1 MNTPGEKW
9 IKLLRNYAPGGSNN
23 ATEAENVIDLTKLLG
38 IERLSFNHP
47 ARVCLDKFI
56 IDVPP
61 HERATIII
69 TGTAGDGKT
78 TLCYDIIKKLTG
90 EIPIST
96 EPQSTIDLPDA
107 GKLDFIRDLTAWR
120 KRNAQNKLIDEQVPQ
135 LEAIASHARDGS
147 HHPTIIA
154 VNDGQMHEVFRAL
167 PDQASPQLR
176 EFFGEAFRLHATGT
190 NESEKFPHFR
200 LFNLSTIT
208 SEILMKESIETIL
221 NRPEWIC
228 LEDECD
234 NPLFAPQSSFSTNYR
249 ILQKPQIKDWLAD
262 IARLADACEFHLP
275 IRAIFL
281 LLTNILLGHEDAPE
295 GLLDTKEKSKTLMKS
310 EGQTGKAA
318 FHRNLFGY
326 NLTPLR
332 RRKHNIYRFLESLQ
346 IGCETTND
354 IDELLIFGD
363 RDEGTKELHAQLVA
377 HDPEGQRSKL
387 LVHEIGNY
395 IRGDLSDQSKLKD
408 FMDLLAHERRRVF
421 VHADDQT
428 IHENQLWSISAFHHA
443 GTYLREFLQPLREG
457 KEIHS
462 VRLNPVITGLNRIWT
477 GAYIANTEQELF
489 FTSGLDMTTSPVSD
503 ILLKTIEKS
512 SVKIMADPTKLPCL
526 SITRDG
532 RKFEMPL
539 TLMRFEFIMRANEGA
554 MPGSFSREACE
565 DLMALKQR
573 ALRDLD
579 IHESEESITRM
590 NLGEGGKVQKTYI
603 EFA

>member
-1 MNTPGEKW
+1 MNSPGEKW
-9 IKLLRNYAPGGSNN
+9 LKLLRNYAPGGSNN
-23 ATEAENVIDLTKLLG
+23 ATEAENVVDLTKLLG
-38 IERLSFNHP
+38 MERLSFHHP
-47 ARVCLDKFI
+47 ARDYLDKCI
-56 IDVPP
+56 IGVPP

-78 TLCYDIIKKLTG
+78 TLCYDIIKELTG
-90 EIPIST
+90 AIPTSP
-96 EPQSTIDLPDA
+96 EPLSTIDLPDG

-120 KRNAQNKLIDEQVPQ
+120 KRNAQNKLVDEQVPQ
-135 LEAIASHARDGS
+135 LEAIASHALDGS

-176 EFFGEAFRLHATGT
+176 EFFSEAFRLHSSGT
-190 NESEKFPHFR
+190 NESQKFPHFR

-208 SEILMKESIETIL
+208 SEFLMKECIEAIL
-221 NRPEWIC
+221 KRPEWNC
-228 LEDECD
+228 LQDESD
-234 NPLFAPQSSFSTNYR
+234 NPLFAPQSSFAANYR
-249 ILQKPQIKDWLAD
+249 ILQKPQIQDWLAD
-262 IARLADACEFHLP
+262 IARLADACQFHLP
-275 IRAIFL
+275 IRGIFL
-281 LLTNILLGHEDAPE
+281 LLTNILLGHEDASE
-295 GLLDTKEKSKTLMKS
+295 GLLDTKDASKILMKS
-310 EGQTGKAA
+310 GGQTGKAA

-326 NLTPLR
+326 NLTSLR
-332 RRKHNIYRFLESLQ
+332 RKKHNIYRFLESLQ

-363 RDEGTKELHAQLVA
+363 RDEGTKDLHAKLVA
-377 HDPEGQRSKL
+377 HDPEGQRSKS
-387 LVHEIGNY
+387 LVHEIANY
-395 IRGDLSDQSKLKD
+395 IRGDLSDQSKLND
-408 FMDLLAHERRRVF
+408 FLDLLAHERRRVF
-421 VHADDQT
+421 VHADDPT
-428 IHENQLWSISAFHHA
+428 IHEHQLWSISAFHHA
-443 GTYLREFLQPLREG
+443 GSYLREFLQPLREG

-462 VRLNPVITGLNRIWT
+462 VRLSPVITGLNRIWT

-512 SVKIMADPTKLPCL
+512 SVKIVAGPTKLPCL
-526 SITRDG
+526 SIARDG

-579 IHESEESITRM
+579 IRESEESITRM

-603 EFA
+603 EFV

>member
-23 ATEAENVIDLTKLLG
+23 ATEAENLVDLTKLLQMD
-38 IERLSFNHP
+38 RLSFHHP
-47 ARVCLDKFI
+47 ARNYLDKCI
-56 IDVPP
+56 IGVPT

-78 TLCYDIIKKLTG
+78 TLCYDIIKELTG
-90 EIPIST
+90 ALPTSND
-96 EPQSTIDLPDA
+96 PLSTIVLPDS

-120 KRNAQNKLIDEQVPQ
+120 KRNAQNKLIDEQVPL

-147 HHPTIIA
+147 HYPTIIA

-176 EFFGEAFRLHATGT
+176 EFFSEAFRLHATGT

-208 SEILMKESIETIL
+208 SEILMKECIQTIL
-221 NRPEWIC
+221 KRPEWKC
-228 LEDECD
+228 LQDECD
-234 NPLFAPQSSFSTNYR
+234 NPLFAPQSSISTNYR
-249 ILQKPQIKDWLAD
+249 ILRKLEIQDWLAN
-262 IARLADACEFHLP
+262 IARLADGCQFHLP

-295 GLLDTKEKSKTLMKS
+295 GLLDTREVSKTLMKS
-310 EGQTGKAA
+310 GAQTCKAA

-326 NLTPLR
+326 NLTSLR

-346 IGCETTND
+346 IGGETTND

-363 RDEGTKELHAQLVA
+363 RDEATKDLHAKIVA
-377 HDPEGQRSKL
+377 HDPEGQRSKA
-387 LVHEIGNY
+387 LVHEINNY
-395 IRGDLSDQSKLKD
+395 IRGDLSDQNKLNV
-408 FMDLLAHERRRVF
+408 FMDLLGHERRRVF
-421 VHADDQT
+421 VNADEHT
-428 IHENQLWSISAFHHA
+428 IHEHQLWSISAFHHA
-443 GTYLREFLQPLREG
+443 GTYLREYLQPLREG

-462 VRLNPVITGLNRIWT
+462 VHLNPVITGLNRIWT

-503 ILLKTIEKS
+503 ILLRTIEKS
-512 SVKIMADPTKLPCL
+512 SVRIVAAPTRLPCL
-526 SITRDG
+526 SITRAN

-579 IHESEESITRM
+579 IHESEESITRI
-590 NLGEGGKVQKTYI
+590 NLGMGGKVHKTYI
-603 EFA
+603 EIA